1 MLSCGVPGRLVSAT
15 ESTNFLECNQKAA
28 VDSRAANPA
37 VRSGWETYTALETS
51 LRKFKPMNNRSLQFR
66 RKYAD
71 AGDDQLIRIDCHFD
85 ELSADAWQSDKYADL
100 TLSFQDVDGRFPG
113 YETRG

>member
-1 MLSCGVPGRLVSAT
+1 
-15 ESTNFLECNQKAA
+15 
-28 VDSRAANPA
+28 
-37 VRSGWETYTALETS
+37 
-51 LRKFKPMNNRSLQFR
+51 MNNRGLQFR
-66 RKYAD
+66 RKYSD

-113 YETRG
+113 YETRGGLYWPEKLAVQPFGAGEHLTRLRPHPIAGRVMIHGSRLAIGCRIE